1 MLAHASCVGVR
12 AYLFRR
18 RQKLGC
24 GPGLGT
30 RPRPP
35 RCSARVTRPPRIN
48 TVPRVLG
55 AASLASTSYLAA
67 SMMCG
72 APSAAKP
79 ATAETQKL
87 VDAVKA
93 QLEEK
98 ENQKYSVFKAVSYK
112 NQVVAGTNYFV
123 KVDVGEENFL
133 HLRVFESLPHENKPP
148 VLAAY
153 QTNKSRHDELAYF

>member
-1 MLAHASCVGVR
+1 
-12 AYLFRR
+12 
-18 RQKLGC
+18 
-24 GPGLGT
+24 
-30 RPRPP
+30 
-35 RCSARVTRPPRIN
+35 
-48 TVPRVLG
+48 
-55 AASLASTSYLAA
+55 
-67 SMMCG
+67 MMCG

>member
-1 MLAHASCVGVR
+1 M
-12 AYLFRR
+12 
-18 RQKLGC
+18 
-24 GPGLGT
+24 
-30 RPRPP
+30 
-35 RCSARVTRPPRIN
+35 
-48 TVPRVLG
+48 
-55 AASLASTSYLAA
+55 
-67 SMMCG
+67 
-72 APSAAKP
+72 
-79 ATAETQKL
+79 
-87 VDAVKA
+87 KA

-123 KVDVGEENFL
+123 KVGVVLGGLGHQCFWGPRASPALGVHGLWTCGYMDECALACPGGTTGAPASGSCPDRESSLTQWPVWGGCGPVLTVPSLQVDVGEENFL